1 MLRPQHRP
9 LLAVT
14 THRKTWEWPHW
25 EEGQDH
31 IPATLP
37 PQWQRAP
44 VCLHDG
50 YLGNQA
56 RQDVRQEVSMTH
68 TSQGHFL
75 PTVKVGFPL

>member
-14 THRKTWEWPHW
+14 SIENLGVAPLGGWAGSH
-25 EEGQDH
+25 
-31 IPATLP
+31 PATLP

-56 RQDVRQEVSMTH
+56 RQDVRREVSITH
-68 TSQGHFL
+68 TSEGHGKDRR
-75 PTVKVGFPL
+75 VISS